1 MIIASK
7 QIITNCSKSYR
18 GNEDGAVM
26 GNREAGKALIS
37 LFEET
42 VGRNAKSKGKFKRLE
57 GGLEGGSEWAE
68 MRVGLVAD

>member
-1 MIIASK
+1 
-7 QIITNCSKSYR
+7 
-18 GNEDGAVM
+18 M

-42 VGRNAKSKGKFKRLE
+42 VGRNAKSIGKFKRLE